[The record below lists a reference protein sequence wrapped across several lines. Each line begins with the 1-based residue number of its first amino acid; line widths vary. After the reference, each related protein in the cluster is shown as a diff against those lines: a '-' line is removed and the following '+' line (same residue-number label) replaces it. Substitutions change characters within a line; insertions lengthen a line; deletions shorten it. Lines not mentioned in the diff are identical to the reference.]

1 MTRSS
6 SCFTIPGPRCC
17 CHWPHPQAPRFC
29 LPSPQCF
36 PLAGL
41 LTTLTL
47 LGPSGFTQSRFNTP
61 TATLGCSTRAGSL
74 AARKESRF
82 GITSSV
88 CLLGPVVC
96 AAEVDE
102 LRTSGTP
109 NHTPHHFTL
118 GETEARR
125 KGDSS
130 KVQSYSGSKA
140 GCSPPPPLQ
149 PPQDTLYTVE
159 LPKHV

>member
-1 MTRSS
+1 MLLPLATSTGTQILS
-6 SCFTIPGPRCC
+6 AQSPVLPTC
-17 CHWPHPQAPRFC
+17 QAPHHPNPVRSFWVHSITFQH
-29 LPSPQCF
+29 PYRHPGMQH
-36 PLAGL
+36 
-41 LTTLTL
+41 
-47 LGPSGFTQSRFNTP
+47 Q
-61 TATLGCSTRAGSL
+61 SL

-118 GETEARR
+118 GETETRR

-159 LPKHV
+159 LSKHV